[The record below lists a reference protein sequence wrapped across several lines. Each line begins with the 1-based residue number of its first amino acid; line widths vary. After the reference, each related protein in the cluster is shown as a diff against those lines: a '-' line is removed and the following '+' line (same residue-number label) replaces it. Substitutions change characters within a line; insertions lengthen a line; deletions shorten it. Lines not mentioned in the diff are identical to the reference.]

1 MGMME
6 FGLAMLV
13 ANLAFVPAATWQGL
27 LPMASQPAL
36 PVPRPSSPPTRTE
49 LA

>member
-13 ANLAFVPAATWQGL
+13 ANMAFVPAA
-27 LPMASQPAL
+27 AL
-36 PVPRPSSPPTRTE
+36 RRAFGPFLGTARERS
-49 LA
+49 